1 MSASPSVPS
10 EPRLA
15 LRGITKRYPGCLA
28 NDGIDLTVMPG
39 ECHALLGENGAGKST
54 LVKIVYGVLQA
65 DAGEILWEGKPV
77 RIDSPAAARRLG
89 IGMVFQHF
97 SLFESMTVTEN
108 VALGTGDPAPLP
120 ELGRRIAEVSA
131 RYGLALDPDRRVADL
146 SVGERQRVE
155 IVRCLLQDPKLL
167 IMDEPTSVLTPQEAE
182 ALFETLRRLV
192 AEGRSILYISH
203 KLAEIRVLCE
213 AATVLRG
220 GRLAGSCDPREETP
234 ASLAR
239 LMIGADLAPPV
250 REEGAG
256 TAGAARLV
264 VDRLS
269 LAPLV
274 PFATPLSDI
283 SFTVRAGEI
292 FGIAGVAGN
301 GQAELLGT
309 LSGETLV
316 AVPEAVRIDGEA
328 VGQMGPRRRRDR
340 GMGFVP
346 EERLGRGAVP
356 DMSLAD
362 NALLSAHRAAGMLSR
377 GLIRF
382 GRARS
387 FAETVIKTFHVAA
400 TGPQAAARSLSGGN
414 LQKFIVGRE
423 IMQNPRLLV
432 VAQPTWGVD
441 AGAAAAI
448 HKDLIAL
455 AEGGAAVLVV
465 SQDLDE
471 LFAICDRIAVMS
483 HGRLSPAQPVR
494 STSVEEI
501 GMLMGGVFHLE
512 GEAAHGA

>member
-1 MSASPSVPS
+1 MTAPTAAPLPV
-10 EPRLA
+10 PRLA

-28 NDGIDLTVMPG
+28 NDGVDLSVMPG

-65 DAGEILWEGKPV
+65 DAGEILWEGERV
-77 RIDSPAAARRLG
+77 RIDSPAAARKLG

-108 VALGTGDPAPLP
+108 VALGTGDASPLP
-120 ELGRRIAEVSA
+120 ELGARIAEVSQ
-131 RYGLALDPDRRVADL
+131 RYGLALDPERRISDL

-167 IMDEPTSVLTPQEAE
+167 IMDEPTSVLTPQEAD

-220 GRLAGSCDPREETP
+220 GRLAGRCDPREETA

-239 LMIGADLAPPV
+239 LMIGADFAPPV
-250 REEGAG
+250 RAAQEVER
-256 TAGAARLV
+256 AGAARLTV
-264 VDRLS
+264 ERLS

-274 PFATPLSDI
+274 PFVTPLTDI
-283 SFTVRAGEI
+283 SFSVRAGEI

-301 GQAELLGT
+301 GQAELLGA

-316 AVPEAVRIDGEA
+316 AVPDAVKIDGEA
-328 VGQMGPRRRRDR
+328 VGHMGPRRRRER

-362 NALLSAHRAAGMLSR
+362 NALLSAHRTPGMLKR

-382 GRARS
+382 SRTRA
-387 FAETVIKTFHVAA
+387 FAEKVISTFHVA
-400 TGPQAAARSLSGGN
+400 TSGPQAAARSLSGGN

-423 IMQNPRLLV
+423 ILQNPRLLI

-448 HKDLIAL
+448 HRDLISL

-471 LFAICDRIAVMS
+471 LFAICDRIAVMC
-483 HGRLSPAQPVR
+483 HGRLSEAQSVR
-494 STSVEEI
+494 TTDVEQI
-501 GMLMGGVFHLE
+501 GMLMGGVFHLNE
-512 GEAAHGA
+512 GEA